1 MCQLTRILDLLT
13 VYQCR
18 VNFFPSVEKSDMT
31 RRVDDGILFLS
42 CSNETGM
49 VMHRFNS
56 VSSSFQGIRI
66 SREAFI
72 VKCPGILKATLVCS
86 RRVSAEGKVPVDTRF
101 EENKNCP
108 HFGKA
113 MLAQKYDISIL

>member
-1 MCQLTRILDLLT
+1 M
-13 VYQCR
+13 
-18 VNFFPSVEKSDMT
+18 NFSASVEKSDMA

-49 VMHRFNS
+49 VLHRFNS
-56 VSSSFQGIRI
+56 VSSPFQGIRL
-66 SREAFI
+66 SRQAFT

-86 RRVSAEGKVPVDTRF
+86 RRVSAERKVSVDTRF

-108 HFGKA
+108 HFGNA
-113 MLAQKYDISIL
+113 MLAQKYDISILQCQLAFQKCQK